1 MKDVLSVENMR
12 KSDAYTISQG
22 TSGTELMM
30 RAARGIFENVSWKG
44 PVGIVCGSGNN
55 AGDGYA
61 LASIFFDEKID
72 CDIIIMKERFTS
84 DAKYYYDMC
93 VSKGVNIIVWNDD
106 LNLNRY
112 RMIVDCILGTGFS
125 GKLREDAAD
134 VIEAINASKAYIVSA
149 DINSGL
155 GGDNGMC
162 DLCVRSD
169 ITVAIG
175 GYKPGH
181 FLNMAKDVMAKRIN
195 CDIGIKPLESPY
207 RLIEDCDMKDAL
219 GVRANYSNKS
229 AYGYVALIGG
239 SKRYSGA
246 IRLAYMGNAAMRSG
260 AGVVKLAVAD
270 SLYETVAAN
279 VLESTIFPMPDND
292 GEIIF
297 DEKKTDELVSNV
309 KTVAFGMG
317 IGVTEET
324 ELLLLHLLD
333 SYDGKL
339 IVDADGLTILSRIE
353 PEKIR
358 NTKSKLILTPHMKEF
373 SRLTGLSIKE
383 ILNDPIGEAKKYAKE
398 FECILL
404 LKGPSTIVTD
414 GETVYITDAGCAGMA
429 TAGSGDVLS
438 GVLSAVCSY
447 VEDTLLA
454 TVTGAHIAGRAG
466 EMAGEKLSQ
475 ISMIASDTVS
485 FIPQVLI
492 SFS

>member
-1 MKDVLSVENMR
+1 
-12 KSDAYTISQG
+12 
-22 TSGTELMM
+22 
-30 RAARGIFENVSWKG
+30 
-44 PVGIVCGSGNN
+44 
-55 AGDGYA
+55 
-61 LASIFFDEKID
+61 
-72 CDIIIMKERFTS
+72 
-84 DAKYYYDMC
+84 
-93 VSKGVNIIVWNDD
+93 
-106 LNLNRY
+106 
-112 RMIVDCILGTGFS
+112 
-125 GKLREDAAD
+125 
-134 VIEAINASKAYIVSA
+134 
-149 DINSGL
+149 
-155 GGDNGMC
+155 
-162 DLCVRSD
+162 
-169 ITVAIG
+169 
-175 GYKPGH
+175 
-181 FLNMAKDVMAKRIN
+181 
-195 CDIGIKPLESPY
+195 
-207 RLIEDCDMKDAL
+207 
-219 GVRANYSNKS
+219 
-229 AYGYVALIGG
+229 
-239 SKRYSGA
+239 
-246 IRLAYMGNAAMRSG
+246 
-260 AGVVKLAVAD
+260 
-270 SLYETVAAN
+270 
-279 VLESTIFPMPDND
+279 
-292 GEIIF
+292 
-297 DEKKTDELVSNV
+297 
-309 KTVAFGMG
+309 MG